1 MIILA
6 AAFLILSL
14 VWSGR
19 RGARGIRRALRAHAH
34 GGGTTPSETTGP
46 PREPV
51 EQPERPGRP
60 APDDRFDPSAREEP
74 AAEPQGPRLWGDPP
88 SAEREAAGDKGGG

>member
-14 VWSGR
+14 VWIGR
-19 RGARGIRRALRAHAH
+19 RAARRIRRALKARSHN
-34 GGGTTPSETTGP
+34 GGTTPSETTGP
-46 PREPV
+46 PREPS
-51 EQPERPGRP
+51 EQPSRP
-60 APDDRFDPSAREEP
+60 APDDGVDLSTPEEP

-88 SAEREAAGDKGGG
+88 GAERAAAGDKGGG